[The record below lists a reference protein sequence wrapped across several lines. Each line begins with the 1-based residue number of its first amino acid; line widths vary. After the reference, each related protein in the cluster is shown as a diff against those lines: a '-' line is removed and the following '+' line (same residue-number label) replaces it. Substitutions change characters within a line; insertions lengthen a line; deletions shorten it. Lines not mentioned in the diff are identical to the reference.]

1 MRAKKAV
8 LLVLNNKTKGSVL
21 STNGVHAVLNPVK
34 RKGSVLSEGELV
46 VNLNPAFTDIV
57 TSPDV
62 LTTALFYNRSFFSDA
77 SNEIEVINIT
87 FSKAFNENIASTDRI
102 VLAQGLGIL
111 DDTLKDEQLQK
122 NVIKVFG
129 DVQAQVERITLS
141 LSKTNI
147 DNVSLNEVFSKVFQ
161 KALQEVDASSDIIVL
176 TSSKSFSELTQ
187 TFDNNVLVF
196 GKSNQEIVDYIEST
210 IFNAAKAL
218 SDDNQIVEQHSKSV
232 SKPFTDE
239 FAIQDTS
246 ALNPQKQ
253 QSELVT
259 YFDAAVNSVTKAIE
273 EVSLVA
279 ESLAFDISKILFDSP
294 ELIDTPQ
301 KTLSKVT
308 SDFFALIDSIIVTLL
323 KERFVF
329 DSVSYD
335 EFNIKTF
342 TKGLEDAGVIVE
354 KLEFDFS
361 TSKSDN
367 NNIDDQLSNFLT
379 KVLGTDDVVITDTFE
394 KTIGKYFDNDNLL
407 SESTIKTVA
416 KALQEDS
423 LILEL
428 LVKTFAKALPN
439 ETVSFS
445 DTIEKL
451 LVQNRF
457 INENDTQDYT
467 EDNTYFL
474 EDYVRS
480 GISVKHIDSMI
491 RTVTKGLQDVQT
503 TQDVISILLN
513 VIETLSD
520 AFSVSD
526 DSVLDFNKR
535 ILDIINASEST
546 SKEISS
552 NSSIDFPEAIDI
564 PAFENNKVLSDSFEV
579 QDSILVNISLVQLLQ
594 DLISHLSNTIKS
606 FTKGVEEAVDTSE
619 TFTKNVQTTL
629 SESIQL
635 LDLINI
641 VLIEVGRFSDEYQSS
656 SSGRLVSQNYV
667 ESAGYDSETYFLEDY
682 LETLGLYF
690 LEDYVGESRILT

>member
-1 MRAKKAV
+1 MRVKKAV

-526 DSVLDFNKR
+526 DSVLEFNKR

>member
-526 DSVLDFNKR
+526 DSVLEFNKR

>member
-1 MRAKKAV
+1 MRVKKAV

-62 LTTALFYNRSFFSDA
+62 LTTVLFSNRSFFSDA

-87 FSKAFNENIASTDRI
+87 FSKSFNENIASTDRI

-122 NVIKVFG
+122 NFIKVFG

-161 KALQEVDASSDIIVL
+161 KAVQEVDASSDIIVL

-423 LILEL
+423 QILEL
-428 LVKTFAKALPN
+428 LVKTFAKVLPN

-579 QDSILVNISLVQLLQ
+579 QDSILVNLALVQLLQ